1 MGEQSVNNL
10 KYSIEDKRNI
20 SLERFI
26 YSLGIRH
33 IGLEGAKL
41 IARYVKSSNNF
52 LKLNNNKYLRDLENL
67 DGIGETQVNSIK
79 KFFENKT
86 NQNIVN
92 ELKKILKIH
101 DLKELSKHGKL
112 KNLTFML
119 TGKLQNMS
127 RSEAKTLIEQ
137 NSGSIISNVSKKL
150 DYLIVGE
157 KPTKRKIENA
167 KELKIKILNQSEWL
181 EMLN

>member
-1 MGEQSVNNL
+1 
-10 KYSIEDKRNI
+10 
-20 SLERFI
+20 
-26 YSLGIRH
+26 
-33 IGLEGAKL
+33 
-41 IARYVKSSNNF
+41 
-52 LKLNNNKYLRDLENL
+52 
-67 DGIGETQVNSIK
+67 
-79 KFFENKT
+79 
-86 NQNIVN
+86 
-92 ELKKILKIH
+92 
-101 DLKELSKHGKL
+101 
-112 KNLTFML
+112 ML